1 MAGPNY
7 VYFDL
12 ETQKSAAEVGGWHN
26 KRAMKMSLGV
36 TYSSQR
42 GTYEIYQENDVYA
55 LLQELQ
61 RADLVVGYN
70 VVDFD
75 FEVLAPYAVFDLSQV
90 PVLDLMRD
98 VEKTIGSRVGL
109 DAISEQTLGCGK
121 TADGMEALKW
131 WKEGRLH
138 DIAKYCCYGRE
149 GDEARARIRPGIRL
163 RLLLQQENATSRK
176 SARRLGLAQQRR
188 RWLALNRRWPDG
200 LAFAMAGLER
210 DVGHGTA
217 G

>member
-1 MAGPNY
+1 MPNL

-36 TYSSQR
+36 TYSTQR
-42 GTYEIYQENDVYA
+42 GTYEIYRENEVDA

-61 RADLVVGYN
+61 RADRVIGYN
-70 VVDFD
+70 VIDFD
-75 FEVLAPYAVFDLSQV
+75 FEVLGAYSVFDLSQV

-98 VEKTIGSRVGL
+98 VEKVVGARIGL

-131 WKEGRLH
+131 WKDGQLGEDRRVLLLR
-138 DIAKYCCYGRE
+138 RE
-149 GDEARARIRPGIRL
+149 GHAAGARVRRGVRL
-163 RLLLQQENATSRK
+163 PLLLQQEDAA
-176 SARRLGLAQQRR
+176 AREGAGELVENGRNDDCRRITEFLG
-188 RWLALNRRWPDG
+188 G
-200 LAFAMAGLER
+200 
-210 DVGHGTA
+210 
-217 G
+217 